1 MQAGAQLA
9 IAKASAAEVDTVRVL
24 REPALFVLAILL
36 MVSFSMF
43 PRGFMPARTASGFT
57 IVLCSAAGLQA
68 KQIGSP
74 AQPPRRHIGSE
85 KCDMVGAP
93 AAVLPPPMVFP
104 APMVGLTTLTL
115 WSVRSFELQ
124 FRSVFDPNAPP
135 TAPPL
140 LTL

>member
-1 MQAGAQLA
+1 MQA
-9 IAKASAAEVDTVRVL
+9 SARSATAYPSDQRAL
-24 REPALFVLAILL
+24 REPALFILAILL
-36 MVSFSMF
+36 MFSFSMF

-68 KQIGSP
+68 KAVDAP
-74 AQPPRRHIGSE
+74 AQSPRRHIGSE
-85 KCDMVGAP
+85 KCDMVGAA
-93 AAVLPPPMVFP
+93 AAVLPQALVFP
-104 APMVGLTTLTL
+104 APPAGLGTLSL
-115 WSVRSFELQ
+115 WSVRSFALR

>member
-1 MQAGAQLA
+1 MQAGAHSA
-9 IAKASAAEVDTVRVL
+9 IAGAGAARTESERLL

-36 MVSFSMF
+36 MFSFSMF

-57 IVLCSAAGLQA
+57 IVLCSAAGLQSKA
-68 KQIGSP
+68 VDAP
-74 AQPPRRHIGSE
+74 AQAPRRHIGSE

-93 AAVLPPPMVFP
+93 AAVLPPHMAFP
-104 APMVGLTTLTL
+104 APMAGPAILSL
-115 WSVRSFELQ
+115 WSVRSFQLL